1 MASHRM
7 GRTTED
13 IKRELTAIFRELKDP
28 RVQGLIS
35 IVRVDVTSDLSYC
48 TVFVSAME
56 GMMKVYYDLVPA
68 VGDSAVALGSFDGLH
83 IGHKKVI
90 STAVE
95 AKKQG
100 LVPTVLT
107 FAHNPLTDLG
117 GSAGGEIITQ
127 EQKIDLLEK
136 FGVEQLYILKF
147 SAVKD
152 LSAEEFVDRILAGV
166 CRAKEVCCGFN
177 FTFGC
182 GGKGD
187 SAMLS
192 RLCAERGIKTAVT
205 HAVLLDGEPVSSTRI
220 RSMVGTSIALSI
232 SDIPWKGP
240 ISGVSVGYVDG
251 QYVINPTSEQRK
263 VSQMAV
269 TVASTDSRIAM
280 SMWMRTPISIWRR
293 ILYLTPK
300 LLARQCATRLKP
312 CLSTRILRNRF
323 CPR

>member
-1 MASHRM
+1 
-7 GRTTED
+7 
-13 IKRELTAIFRELKDP
+13 
-28 RVQGLIS
+28 
-35 IVRVDVTSDLSYC
+35 
-48 TVFVSAME
+48 
-56 GMMKVYYDLVPA
+56 MMKVYYDLVPA
-68 VGDSAVALGSFDGLH
+68 AGDSAVALGSFDGLH

-220 RSMVGTSIALSI
+220 RAMIANGEVDEAARLLGRPYGYILPVLHGRRLGRELGTPTLNQAVPKDFVLPRFGVYVSRVLFGGAWYCGVTNVGIKPTVGSPAVLAETWLTDYSGP
-232 SDIPWKGP
+232 DIYGETVRVDLVQFLRPEHKF
-240 ISGVSVGYVDG
+240 SGLDELKSEILKNGEQAKEYFRKNGGFSVD
-251 QYVINPTSEQRK
+251 
-263 VSQMAV
+263 
-269 TVASTDSRIAM
+269 AS
-280 SMWMRTPISIWRR
+280 
-293 ILYLTPK
+293 
-300 LLARQCATRLKP
+300 
-312 CLSTRILRNRF
+312 
-323 CPR
+323 

>member
-1 MASHRM
+1 
-7 GRTTED
+7 
-13 IKRELTAIFRELKDP
+13 
-28 RVQGLIS
+28 
-35 IVRVDVTSDLSYC
+35 
-48 TVFVSAME
+48 
-56 GMMKVYYDLVPA
+56 MMKVYYDLVPA
-68 VGDSAVALGSFDGLH
+68 AGDSAVALGSFDGLH

-220 RSMVGTSIALSI
+220 RSMIANGEVDEAARLLGRPYGYILPVLHGRRLGRELGTPTLNQAVPKDFVLPRFGVYVSRVFFGGAWYCGVTNVGIKPTVGSPSVLAETWLTDYSGP
-232 SDIPWKGP
+232 DIYGETVRVDLVQFLRPEHKF
-240 ISGVSVGYVDG
+240 SGLDELKAEILKNGEQAKEYFRKNGGFSVD
-251 QYVINPTSEQRK
+251 
-263 VSQMAV
+263 
-269 TVASTDSRIAM
+269 AS
-280 SMWMRTPISIWRR
+280 
-293 ILYLTPK
+293 
-300 LLARQCATRLKP
+300 
-312 CLSTRILRNRF
+312 
-323 CPR
+323 

>member
-1 MASHRM
+1 
-7 GRTTED
+7 
-13 IKRELTAIFRELKDP
+13 
-28 RVQGLIS
+28 
-35 IVRVDVTSDLSYC
+35 
-48 TVFVSAME
+48 
-56 GMMKVYYDLVPA
+56 MMKVYCDLMPA
-68 VGDSAVALGSFDGLH
+68 AGDSAVALGSFDGLH

-152 LSAEEFVDRILAGV
+152 LSPEEFVDQILAGV

-192 RLCAERGIKTAVT
+192 RLCAARGMKTAVT

-220 RSMVGTSIALSI
+220 RAMIANGEVDEAARLLGRPYGYILPVLHGRRLGRELGTPTLNQAVPKDFVLPRFGVYVSRVFFGGAWYCGVTNVGIKPTVGSPSVLAETWLTDYSGP
-232 SDIPWKGP
+232 DIYGETVRVDLVQFLRPEHKF
-240 ISGVSVGYVDG
+240 SGLDELKTEILKNGEQAKDYFRKNGGFSVD
-251 QYVINPTSEQRK
+251 
-263 VSQMAV
+263 
-269 TVASTDSRIAM
+269 AS
-280 SMWMRTPISIWRR
+280 
-293 ILYLTPK
+293 
-300 LLARQCATRLKP
+300 
-312 CLSTRILRNRF
+312 
-323 CPR
+323 

>member
-1 MASHRM
+1 M
-7 GRTTED
+7 
-13 IKRELTAIFRELKDP
+13 
-28 RVQGLIS
+28 
-35 IVRVDVTSDLSYC
+35 
-48 TVFVSAME
+48 ME
-56 GMMKVYYDLVPA
+56 VYYDLVPA
-68 VGDSAVALGSFDGLH
+68 AGDSAVALGSFDGLH

-136 FGVEQLYILKF
+136 FGVEQLYILNF

-152 LSAEEFVDRILAGV
+152 LSAEEFVGRILAGV

-192 RLCAERGIKTAVT
+192 RLCGERGIKTAVT

-220 RSMVGTSIALSI
+220 RAMIANGEVDEAARLLGRPYGYILPVLHGRRLGRELGTPTLNQAVPKDFVLPRFGVYVSRVFFGGAWYCGVTNVGIKPTVGSPAVLAETWLTDYSGP
-232 SDIPWKGP
+232 DIYGETVRVDLVQFLRPEHKF
-240 ISGVSVGYVDG
+240 SGLDELKAEILKNGEQAKEYFRKNGGFSVD
-251 QYVINPTSEQRK
+251 T
-263 VSQMAV
+263 
-269 TVASTDSRIAM
+269 
-280 SMWMRTPISIWRR
+280 
-293 ILYLTPK
+293 L
-300 LLARQCATRLKP
+300 
-312 CLSTRILRNRF
+312 
-323 CPR
+323 

>member
-1 MASHRM
+1 
-7 GRTTED
+7 
-13 IKRELTAIFRELKDP
+13 
-28 RVQGLIS
+28 
-35 IVRVDVTSDLSYC
+35 
-48 TVFVSAME
+48 
-56 GMMKVYYDLVPA
+56 MMKVYYDLVPA
-68 VGDSAVALGSFDGLH
+68 AGDSAVALGSFDGLH

-192 RLCAERGIKTAVT
+192 RLCAERGIKAAVT

-220 RSMVGTSIALSI
+220 RSMIANGEVDEAARLLGRPYGYILPVLHGRRLGRELGTPTLNQAVPKDFVLPRFGVYVSRVFFGGTWYCGVTNVGIKPTVGSPAVLAETWLTDYSGP
-232 SDIPWKGP
+232 DIYGETVRVDLVQFLRPEHKF
-240 ISGVSVGYVDG
+240 SGLDELKVEILKNG
-251 QYVINPTSEQRK
+251 EQAKEYFRK
-263 VSQMAV
+263 NGGFSFD
-269 TVASTDSRIAM
+269 AS
-280 SMWMRTPISIWRR
+280 
-293 ILYLTPK
+293 
-300 LLARQCATRLKP
+300 
-312 CLSTRILRNRF
+312 
-323 CPR
+323 